1 MFSGRLIQTQD
12 YPLGITAIA
21 TDPAEQLLFAGSMD
35 GRIFVSVLDIGLLED
50 PFAVAGDEPV
60 ALKGHK

>member
-12 YPLGITAIA
+12 YPLGITAIV